1 MGKKELLQ
9 KYLKEANDF
18 LGKNLTADDSKFKAW
33 NHSLIRF
40 LEAEFGKDSTTT
52 KLFSDRVYTLLVF
65 YETSHSEYV
74 EAFEDSLKTSI
85 EDLKRLIDEIDN
97 ENFRITNNAKKNQ
110 NEPQLAVNIVNNNS
124 NVINQIVI
132 LTNEEIIEKI
142 EDNTF
147 LDDESKKELIS
158 ELNKIEE
165 IKNSSDSKS
174 NKWKKAK
181 CILSFII
188 DKGADIAIMFIP
200 KILEA
205 ISK

>member
-1 MGKKELLQ
+1 M
-9 KYLKEANDF
+9 
-18 LGKNLTADDSKFKAW
+18 
-33 NHSLIRF
+33 
-40 LEAEFGKDSTTT
+40 
-52 KLFSDRVYTLLVF
+52 
-65 YETSHSEYV
+65 
-74 EAFEDSLKTSI
+74 
-85 EDLKRLIDEIDN
+85 
-97 ENFRITNNAKKNQ
+97 
-110 NEPQLAVNIVNNNS
+110 
-124 NVINQIVI
+124 
-132 LTNEEIIEKI
+132 TNEEIIEKI